1 MFLAKSATLEENKR
15 KKERKKLEW
24 ITVQF
29 KVSRGSAETFFFLFF
44 FSVMYSVG
52 RASAFNLFAIGYRAA
67 AILVL
72 SMTLAK
78 VRSCHFL
85 CSVMNGVGFL

>member
-15 KKERKKLEW
+15 KKRKKETGMNYC
-24 ITVQF
+24 TVQGF
-29 KVSRGSAETFFFLFF
+29 PRVCRDFFFFF